1 MVNSQYRAAVPW
13 CVRAAPPVVLV
24 RRPPGLQGNK
34 LRVAHYLR
42 DTQEAVTLKPY
53 QPGQPAPAEG
63 SHPMLFLINHRYPVL
78 GAVLSALSNIVFLA
92 LGLAEHSAL
101 LIVMSAPFL
110 ALSVVQ
116 FVYRRRRSTSQ
127 AGR

>member
-1 MVNSQYRAAVPW
+1 
-13 CVRAAPPVVLV
+13 
-24 RRPPGLQGNK
+24 
-34 LRVAHYLR
+34 
-42 DTQEAVTLKPY
+42 
-53 QPGQPAPAEG
+53 
-63 SHPMLFLINHRYPVL
+63 MLFLINHRYPVL

-92 LGLAEHSAL
+92 LGLAEHSTL

-116 FVYRRRRSTSQ
+116 FVHRRRRSTSQ